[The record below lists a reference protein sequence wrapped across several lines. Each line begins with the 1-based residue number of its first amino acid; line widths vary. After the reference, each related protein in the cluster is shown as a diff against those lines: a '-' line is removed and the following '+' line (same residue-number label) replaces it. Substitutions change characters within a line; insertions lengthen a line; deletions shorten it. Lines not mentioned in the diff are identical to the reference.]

1 MSSSL
6 KMTPLLMGMVILF
19 LFAGRVHAFGAGNI
33 ASISKVEGQNWRHGD
48 IEDTLLKILMAR
60 AVGGKKFDKLAVSR
74 TYFGNWLRDYSQA
87 IDVGTVKSVS
97 AEAIRLLLCVLGFLT
112 FGYGSREFEVTADR
126 LGCYRPEDHIDNPKN
141 YADNEDARQYDRRLR
156 GPIDERVELAVDEET
171 GMKNYI
177 ANENVNIMTSAL
189 HVRRLFT
196 KCIELG
202 RRYQRDSRKEDL
214 HEALRLLGTGL
225 HCLEDYLAHSNYC
238 ELALIELGER
248 DVFPHVGRNTRLRL
262 PGARHEVY
270 PIVTGTFGGVD
281 FLHSV
286 TGEVSDKLTQNEID
300 ELEGTLQQ
308 SQNTDTSL
316 LRNLLDKIPDGL
328 FGGDDKKSKMDD
340 IQQNASAAQV
350 EQMSVSPRDPEEYTL
365 YVQQVFR
372 QVMPAIEFHDEI
384 LQSVTEAIEKIPILP
399 QIVEQLEEQLSVF
412 VFSVIAPF
420 VVPVINQVKNELRT
434 GSDEIIQSSENEQL
448 IVFNDDEST
457 DPTHS
462 MLSKDHFSNILNE
475 VAGKTASKVVAWTV
489 PQIMEAIDDEG
500 ADIDR
505 VCSRIIYGVLHHPAQ
520 RDQGE
525 DGAREG
531 REIMFRS
538 VEEWWNDMPENAKDE
553 YRNKLSRNG
562 VKNGENHKEGVHDT
576 GHGHG
581 CSGKLSMHKQFG
593 GGDQSVEDKI
603 ASAAAGAIIGGVT
616 SGISDMVSNQTGGKV
631 NLPDSNEPN
640 KGGGLLGNVS
650 SLLEGAFDKNS
661 STYESRPHR
670 DNDGGVSQSVSQ
682 YGRSDDGRRYEQA
695 EYTNTRYDD
704 GRERQEYRR
713 TEQREDDRGREHG
726 YGYQETQESYGGRQ
740 HHEERRW
747 EGETSSYRREETS
760 SYGGGYGGSRREESE
775 SHGSSRREESGGYGG
790 GGGYGSSG
798 REESYGGGGGGYD
811 SGRRDEYGGG
821 RQEGGYGGRQEG
833 GSGGYDSGRRD
844 EYGGGRQEGG
854 YGGDNSSGR
863 RRDDDNNDLVGDVI
877 EGAAKHFF
885 GGDKRDDRR
894 EGGGGGWFS

>member
-1 MSSSL
+1 M
-6 KMTPLLMGMVILF
+6 
-19 LFAGRVHAFGAGNI
+19 
-33 ASISKVEGQNWRHGD
+33 
-48 IEDTLLKILMAR
+48 
-60 AVGGKKFDKLAVSR
+60 
-74 TYFGNWLRDYSQA
+74 
-87 IDVGTVKSVS
+87 
-97 AEAIRLLLCVLGFLT
+97 
-112 FGYGSREFEVTADR
+112 
-126 LGCYRPEDHIDNPKN
+126 
-141 YADNEDARQYDRRLR
+141 
-156 GPIDERVELAVDEET
+156 
-171 GMKNYI
+171 
-177 ANENVNIMTSAL
+177 
-189 HVRRLFT
+189 
-196 KCIELG
+196 
-202 RRYQRDSRKEDL
+202 
-214 HEALRLLGTGL
+214 
-225 HCLEDYLAHSNYC
+225 
-238 ELALIELGER
+238 GER
-248 DVFPHVGRNTRLRL
+248 DVFPHVGRNTQMRL

-365 YVQQVFR
+365 YVQQIFR

-384 LQSVTEAIEKIPILP
+384 LQNVTEAIEKIPVLP

-475 VAGKTASKVVAWTV
+475 VAGKTASKVVAWSV

-520 RDQGE
+520 RDQGQ

-538 VEEWWNDMPENAKDE
+538 VEEWWNDMSDDAKDE
-553 YRNKLSRNG
+553 YRRKLSRNG

-593 GGDQSVEDKI
+593 GGGDQSVEDKI

-616 SGISDMVSNQTGGKV
+616 SGVSDFVSNQTGGKV

-661 STYESRPHR
+661 SSYESRPHR
-670 DNDGGVSQSVSQ
+670 DNDGGVSQTVGQ

-695 EYTNTRYDD
+695 EYTETRYDD

-713 TEQREDDRGREHG
+713 TEQRDDGRGREHG

-747 EGETSSYRREETS
+747 EGETSSYRREETQ
-760 SYGGGYGGSRREESE
+760 SYGGGGGYGGSRREESE
-775 SHGSSRREESGGYGG
+775 SYSSSRREESGGYGGGYGSSRQEESSGYGGGGYGRQESGGYGG

-798 REESYGGGGGGYD
+798 REESYGGGGGYD

-821 RQEGGYGGRQEG
+821 RQEGG
-833 GSGGYDSGRRD
+833 
-844 EYGGGRQEGG
+844 YGGGRQEGG

-863 RRDDDNNDLVGDVI
+863 RRDDDDNNDLVGNVI

>member
-1 MSSSL
+1 M
-6 KMTPLLMGMVILF
+6 
-19 LFAGRVHAFGAGNI
+19 
-33 ASISKVEGQNWRHGD
+33 
-48 IEDTLLKILMAR
+48 
-60 AVGGKKFDKLAVSR
+60 
-74 TYFGNWLRDYSQA
+74 
-87 IDVGTVKSVS
+87 
-97 AEAIRLLLCVLGFLT
+97 
-112 FGYGSREFEVTADR
+112 
-126 LGCYRPEDHIDNPKN
+126 
-141 YADNEDARQYDRRLR
+141 
-156 GPIDERVELAVDEET
+156 
-171 GMKNYI
+171 
-177 ANENVNIMTSAL
+177 
-189 HVRRLFT
+189 
-196 KCIELG
+196 
-202 RRYQRDSRKEDL
+202 
-214 HEALRLLGTGL
+214 
-225 HCLEDYLAHSNYC
+225 
-238 ELALIELGER
+238 GER
-248 DVFPHVGRNTRLRL
+248 DVFPHVGRNTQMRL

-365 YVQQVFR
+365 YVQQIFR

-384 LQSVTEAIEKIPILP
+384 LQNVTEAIEKIPVLP

-475 VAGKTASKVVAWTV
+475 VAGKTASKVVAWSV

-520 RDQGE
+520 RDQGQ

-538 VEEWWNDMPENAKDE
+538 VEEWWNDMSDDAKDE
-553 YRNKLSRNG
+553 YRRKLSRNG

-593 GGDQSVEDKI
+593 GGGDQSVEDKI

-616 SGISDMVSNQTGGKV
+616 SGVSDFVSNQTGGKV

-661 STYESRPHR
+661 SSYESRPHR
-670 DNDGGVSQSVSQ
+670 DNDGGVSQTVGQ

-695 EYTNTRYDD
+695 EYTETRYDD

-713 TEQREDDRGREHG
+713 TEQRDDGRGREHG

-747 EGETSSYRREETS
+747 EGETSSYRREETQ
-760 SYGGGYGGSRREESE
+760 SYGGGGGYGGSRREESE
-775 SHGSSRREESGGYGG
+775 SYSSSRREESGGYGGGYGSSRQEESSGYGGGGYGRQESGGYGG

-798 REESYGGGGGGYD
+798 REESYGGGGGYD

-821 RQEGGYGGRQEG
+821 RQEGGYGGGRQEG
-833 GSGGYDSGRRD
+833 G
-844 EYGGGRQEGG
+844 YGGGRQEGG

-863 RRDDDNNDLVGDVI
+863 RRDDDDNNDLVGNVI

>member
-1 MSSSL
+1 M
-6 KMTPLLMGMVILF
+6 I
-19 LFAGRVHAFGAGNI
+19 
-33 ASISKVEGQNWRHGD
+33 
-48 IEDTLLKILMAR
+48 
-60 AVGGKKFDKLAVSR
+60 
-74 TYFGNWLRDYSQA
+74 
-87 IDVGTVKSVS
+87 
-97 AEAIRLLLCVLGFLT
+97 
-112 FGYGSREFEVTADR
+112 
-126 LGCYRPEDHIDNPKN
+126 
-141 YADNEDARQYDRRLR
+141 
-156 GPIDERVELAVDEET
+156 
-171 GMKNYI
+171 
-177 ANENVNIMTSAL
+177 
-189 HVRRLFT
+189 
-196 KCIELG
+196 
-202 RRYQRDSRKEDL
+202 
-214 HEALRLLGTGL
+214 
-225 HCLEDYLAHSNYC
+225 DYLAHSNYC